1 MKTREL
7 LKGKRVLIVDD
18 EPDILDVLTDILS
31 ACMIDR
37 TSTFERAKELLETEN
52 YDVAVLDIMGVKG
65 FELLE
70 IARQKN
76 IPALMLTAHALNK
89 ESLKKAAEEG
99 ASYYVPKE
107 EIDKIDVF
115 VADVIEA
122 RENNKNPWV
131 RWYERLCGFFDNN
144 MKFSGPNWRKQH
156 EKFWDEKLRNF
167 GCAPDIMFEIREN
180 AESGSN
186 PKILPSGCSKSEV
199 EE

>member
-1 MKTREL
+1 MKTIKM
-7 LKGKRVLIVDD
+7 LKEKRVLIVDD
-18 EPDILDVLTDILS
+18 EPDILDIL
-31 ACMIDR
+31 
-37 TSTFERAKELLETEN
+37 TEN

-65 FELLE
+65 FELLN

-156 EKFWDEKLRNF
+156 KEFWDEKLKNF
-167 GCAPDIMFEIREN
+167 GCAPDLMAEVREN
-180 AESGSN
+180 GESGSN
-186 PKILPSGCSKSEV
+186 PKSLPSGRSKSD
-199 EE
+199 

>member
-1 MKTREL
+1 MKTTEL

-18 EPDILDVLTDILS
+18 EPDILDVLTEILS
-31 ACMIDR
+31 AGMIDR
-37 TSTFERAKELLETEN
+37 ASTFERAKELLETED

-70 IARQKN
+70 ITRQKN

-122 RENNKNPWV
+122 KESNKNPWV

-156 EKFWDEKLRNF
+156 EKFWDEKLKNF
-167 GCAPDIMFEIREN
+167 GCAPDIKSELREN
-180 AESGSN
+180 DVSGSN
-186 PKILPSGCSKSEV
+186 PKTLHSGFSKSEV
-199 EE
+199 KG

>member
-7 LKGKRVLIVDD
+7 LKGKRLLIVDD

-31 ACMIDR
+31 AAMIDR
-37 TSTFERAKELLETEN
+37 ASTFEQAKELFETEN

-89 ESLKKAAEEG
+89 ETLKKAAEEG

-156 EKFWDEKLRNF
+156 KEFWDEKLKSL
-167 GCAPDIMFEIREN
+167 GCAPETVSETREKGESEL
-180 AESGSN
+180 AE
-186 PKILPSGCSKSEV
+186 
-199 EE
+199 